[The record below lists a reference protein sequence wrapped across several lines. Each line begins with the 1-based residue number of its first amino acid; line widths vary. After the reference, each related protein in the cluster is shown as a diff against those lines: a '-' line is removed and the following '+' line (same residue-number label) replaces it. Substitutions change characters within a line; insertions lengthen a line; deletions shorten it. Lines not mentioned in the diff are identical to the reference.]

1 VDENLSERSRWEVE
15 DEEENNP
22 LKSISYK
29 KSGWNNYLS

>member
-1 VDENLSERSRWEVE
+1 VDENLSERSRLGAN

-29 KSGWNNYLS
+29 ES